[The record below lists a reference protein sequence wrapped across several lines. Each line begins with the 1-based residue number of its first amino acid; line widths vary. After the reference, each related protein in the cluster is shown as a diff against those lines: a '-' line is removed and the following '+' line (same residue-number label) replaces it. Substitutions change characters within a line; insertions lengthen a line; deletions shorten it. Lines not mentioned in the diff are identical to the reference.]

1 MEHRIMTER
10 NTSPVHHCLSRAFS
24 QRLAGALLAVPAVCL
39 LAGAAQAAGTPD
51 PGDYVPAPAGA
62 TVFAVYAQHLKSDKV
77 YENGH
82 KVEDGLGLRLDIGV
96 ARLMHY
102 VDVGGKTMD
111 FEIILPYARQ
121 RIRSMDYRE
130 SGLGNLQL
138 GTTYWML
145 EDNEAGRYAAW
156 AAYLTLPTGSHRKDG
171 FAISEDRYALDLEAA
186 YLTPL
191 GGRWSLDL
199 IGQVEAYTHDDA
211 TDVHRR
217 PMARAFAHLSYHWS
231 EQTRLAFSVRQSW
244 GSRETLYGEKVLGS
258 KNDTN
263 LMLTWAHQFTDN
275 FQLQLQYADDVHV
288 RNGSP
293 VRALQAR
300 TVFVF

>member
-1 MEHRIMTER
+1 MTDHNAPHFACR
-10 NTSPVHHCLSRAFS
+10 RTPPAWR
-24 QRLAGALLAVPAVCL
+24 QRLAVVMLGLSVTGLSGTAAL
-39 LAGAAQAAGTPD
+39 AAGTPD

-62 TVFAVYAQHLKSDKV
+62 TVFALYAQHMKSDKV
-77 YENGH
+77 YDGGH
-82 KVEDGLGLRLDIGV
+82 KVEDGLGLRMDIGV

-111 FEIILPYARQ
+111 FEVILPYARQ
-121 RIRSMDYRE
+121 RVRSMDYKE

-171 FAISEDRYALDLEAA
+171 FAISEDRYALDIEAA

-231 EQTRLAFSVRQSW
+231 EQTRLAFTVRQSW
-244 GSRETLYGEKVLGS
+244 GSRETLYGDRVLGS

-263 LMLTWAHQFTDN
+263 LMLTWAHQFTDT
-275 FQLQLQYADDVHV
+275 FQLQLQYAEDVHV

-293 VRALQAR
+293 LRALQAR